1 MTARFF
7 RSHRR
12 QAVVVSACALLTLAL
27 GCSAEEQTN
36 PPDAEQAAAVGEAS
50 GPPQSP
56 FWVDPDSPAAQQVK
70 QWKADGRTED
80 AELIR
85 RIADQPTAVW
95 PAGDDP
101 GPAIKA
107 AREGAAKNGRTA
119 VLVAYN
125 IPHRDCGQH
134 SAGGATSEE
143 FYRQWI
149 GAFADNIEDAK
160 AMVILEPDALPHVAD
175 GCTPAED
182 HDQRFRLMAEAV
194 ERLKKQPGVK
204 VYLDAGNPAWINDPG
219 KLAQPLWQSG
229 LAKADGFALNVSNFQ
244 QDEANKE
251 YGRRLSKLVGDKHF
265 VIDTS
270 RNGNGPLSGA
280 PGEAWCNPPGR
291 ALGTRPTTDTGDPL
305 VDAYLWIKRP
315 GESDGACRGG
325 PQAGRWWP
333 EYALDLA
340 RNSKT

>member
-12 QAVVVSACALLTLAL
+12 GTVVVSACALLTLAL
-27 GCSAEEQTN
+27 GCSAEEQPN
-36 PPDAEQAAAVGEAS
+36 PRDAEQAAAVGEAS

-56 FWVDPDSPAAQQVK
+56 FWVDPDSAAAQQVK

-85 RIADQPTAVW
+85 RIADQPSAVW

-107 AREGAAKNGRTA
+107 AREGASKTGRTA

-160 AMVILEPDALPHVAD
+160 ALVILEPDALPHVAD
-175 GCTPAED
+175 GCTPAEY
-182 HDQRFRLMAEAV
+182 HEQRFRLMSEAV
-194 ERLKKQPGVK
+194 DRLKKQPNVK
-204 VYLDAGNPAWINDPG
+204 VYLDAGNPAWITDPG
-219 KLAQPLWQSG
+219 KLAQPLWQAG

-244 QDEANKE
+244 LDATNKE
-251 YGRRLSKLVGDKHF
+251 YGRQLSKLVGDKHF

-291 ALGTRPTTDTGDPL
+291 ALGARPSTDTGDPL

-333 EYALDLA
+333 EYALSLA
-340 RNSKT
+340 RNSKA